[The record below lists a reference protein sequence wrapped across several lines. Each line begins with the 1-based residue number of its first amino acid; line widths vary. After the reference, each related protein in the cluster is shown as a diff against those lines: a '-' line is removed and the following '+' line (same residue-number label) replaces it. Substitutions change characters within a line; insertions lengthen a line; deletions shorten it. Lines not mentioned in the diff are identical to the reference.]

1 MIVKLMLKIIGI
13 VTYMVVMFGFL
24 IPVMM
29 SAQDDLV
36 CSLGFILIGFS
47 IIGLYLIGR
56 YWIYKDLKNLIKG
69 VVNDFKK
76 VD

>member
-1 MIVKLMLKIIGI
+1 
-13 VTYMVVMFGFL
+13 
-24 IPVMM
+24 MM